1 MKAEK
6 INHQKGTLLIVVLY
20 GIWDTYWNWWWKN
33 YSNFGRNFPWY
44 WAFISL

>member
-20 GIWDTYWNWWWKN
+20 GIFLADDEKTIQIL
-33 YSNFGRNFPWY
+33 
-44 WAFISL
+44 AEISPDIELLYL